1 MADGNPPRVLVINYD
16 EEGNYA
22 SNHDDEKN
30 NILSKIGKY
39 ESDDLPK
46 EPWDFI
52 FLCTQKSLSSTK
64 DHMQY
69 VINKIIGYDKKS
81 NNNSIYELFS
91 QLNATRKAN
100 TSFMRITKDSKFK
113 NVSLTCWKLRTIFT
127 PNKMV
132 YLSKESYHCNPNSYV
147 NDLNYFIQADD
158 NDIDDVNPNVVNII
172 KYKYKR
178 ITNSEENSTVRK
190 DGDGAIIICIGLK
203 KNGVYYDYIICN
215 YDSPKMKLGE
225 SNIPTNNSQ
234 KSIYRNSIESPF
246 RPLGDSKGRGG
257 IIHIYPLTPIQNLFI
272 SYLSRNS
279 IIYKYING
287 KTLTNIHEQKAPI
300 YNLLWNKTKRVTTN
314 NSKIYGLTLEQI
326 V

>member
-203 KNGVYYDYIICN
+203 K
-215 YDSPKMKLGE
+215 KE
-225 SNIPTNNSQ
+225 
-234 KSIYRNSIESPF
+234 
-246 RPLGDSKGRGG
+246 
-257 IIHIYPLTPIQNLFI
+257 
-272 SYLSRNS
+272 
-279 IIYKYING
+279 
-287 KTLTNIHEQKAPI
+287 
-300 YNLLWNKTKRVTTN
+300 
-314 NSKIYGLTLEQI
+314 
-326 V
+326 